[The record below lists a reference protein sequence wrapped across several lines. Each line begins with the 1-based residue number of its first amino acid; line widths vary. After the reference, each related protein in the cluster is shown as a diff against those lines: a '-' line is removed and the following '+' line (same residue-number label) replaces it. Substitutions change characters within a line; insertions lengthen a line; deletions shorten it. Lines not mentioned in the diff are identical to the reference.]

1 MWEISDLMR
10 ASLGEKGFAINN
22 ELSVKIA
29 VLHLQ
34 QRLDRFCPNML
45 GSPEYI
51 LGA

>member
-1 MWEISDLMR
+1 VGNFRFNENIFRRKRLS
-10 ASLGEKGFAINN
+10 INN
-22 ELSVKIA
+22 ELSVKID